1 MQKSPPT
8 IRRLTPED
16 HRLTASF
23 GNSREALAYQAEQAR
38 LISEGKF
45 MEAFQMDVDDLTS
58 KFGTKYAKAIQQA
71 TEAAKNFMVVK

>member
-1 MQKSPPT
+1 
-8 IRRLTPED
+8 
-16 HRLTASF
+16 
-23 GNSREALAYQAEQAR
+23 
-38 LISEGKF
+38 